1 MSKVTRRD
9 VFAAGALGAVAAVG
23 LMCKSVNAAEM
34 TAQEKAHV
42 ELVNAFC
49 KLWGEGGGAVPKI
62 MAHMTDDVSFKING
76 QPPIVGKAAVAASF
90 TSFFKSGERY
100 EMIIHDTWA
109 KGPVVVHYR
118 TDTTIKTT
126 GREPP
131 GPIVGIYVFKDG
143 KIAEWEEV
151 IYKA

>member
-1 MSKVTRRD
+1 MKDVTRRD
-9 VFAAGALGAVAAVG
+9 MFAVGAAAAVG
-23 LMCKSVNAAEM
+23 LTAKGAGAAEM

-42 ELVNAFC
+42 AIVKEFC
-49 KLWGEGGGAVPKI
+49 RLWGMGGSALTDI
-62 MAHMTDDVSFKING
+62 MSHMTDDVYFKING
-76 QPPIVGKAAVAASF
+76 QPPIVGKTAVTASF
-90 TSFFKSGERY
+90 NSFFKNGEKY
-100 EMIIHDTWA
+100 EMIINDTWA